1 MTPAPEG
8 PRKSQQTKK
17 ETVEDLTI
25 KLVETE
31 EEMEGAMGVRFRVFV
46 GEQKVPMEEELDET
60 DASATHV
67 IVVLNRAGQEGE
79 VIATGRVFYRD
90 EDTAA
95 RIGRM
100 AVDIE
105 YRRQGI
111 GGRLLQFLEEESASQ
126 GVTTYILNAQVY
138 VKDFYAAHG
147 YIERGEEFLEADIV
161 HILMRKEAYSS
172 D

>member
-1 MTPAPEG
+1 M
-8 PRKSQQTKK
+8 
-17 ETVEDLTI
+17 EDLTI
-25 KLVETE
+25 KIVETE
-31 EEMEGAMGVRFRVFV
+31 DEMEGAMGVRFRVFV

-147 YIERGEEFLEADIV
+147 YIERGEEFL
-161 HILMRKEAYSS
+161 
-172 D
+172 

>member
-1 MTPAPEG
+1 M
-8 PRKSQQTKK
+8 
-17 ETVEDLTI
+17 EDLTI

-31 EEMEGAMGVRFRVFV
+31 AEMEGALGVRFRVFV
-46 GEQKVPMEEELDET
+46 GEQKVPMEEELDEV
-60 DASATHV
+60 DAIATHA
-67 IVVLNRAGQEGE
+67 IVLNGGE
-79 VIATGRVFYRD
+79 VVATGRVFYRD

-111 GGRLLQFLEEESASQ
+111 GGRLLKFLEDEATAQ

-147 YIERGEEFLEADIV
+147 YIERGEEFLEANIV

>member
-1 MTPAPEG
+1 MAD
-8 PRKSQQTKK
+8 SLQ
-17 ETVEDLTI
+17 I

-31 EEMEGAMGVRFRVFV
+31 AEMEGALGVRFRVFV
-46 GEQKVPMEEELDET
+46 GEQNVPMEEELDEV
-60 DASATHV
+60 DATATHA
-67 IVVLNRAGQEGE
+67 IVLNGGE
-79 VIATGRVFYRD
+79 VVATGRVFYRD
-90 EDTAA
+90 EDSAA

-111 GGRLLQFLEEESASQ
+111 GGRLLQFLEDEATAQ

-147 YIERGEEFLEADIV
+147 YTERGQEFLEADIV
-161 HILMRKEAYSS
+161 HILMRKEAASP

>member
-1 MTPAPEG
+1 M
-8 PRKSQQTKK
+8 Q
-17 ETVEDLTI
+17 DLTI

-31 EEMEGAMGVRFRVFV
+31 EEMEGALGVRFRVFV
-46 GEQKVPMEEELDET
+46 GEQQVPMEEELDEV
-60 DASATHV
+60 DATATHA
-67 IVVLNRAGQEGE
+67 IVLNGGE
-79 VIATGRVFYRD
+79 VVATGRVFFRD
-90 EDTAA
+90 EDSAA

-100 AVDIE
+100 AVDME

-111 GGRLLQFLEEESASQ
+111 GGRLLQFLEDHATAQ

-147 YIERGEEFLEADIV
+147 YTERGEEFLEADIV
-161 HILMRKEAYSS
+161 HILMRKEAASP